1 MAQLLGVTDKS
12 VSKWENGNCL
22 PDVSLYKE
30 LCKILGITL
39 NEFFAEK
46 KISDESLKDVADNNL
61 LSAFENSSFTL
72 KDKID
77 FFNEKWQ
84 KDHVFELVMI
94 MLLII

>member
-1 MAQLLGVTDKS
+1 M
-12 VSKWENGNCL
+12 
-22 PDVSLYKE
+22 
-30 LCKILGITL
+30 